1 MGAALLRNALPQL
14 LLSQTKLAERTV
26 KRPADQGQC
35 GPSKKARSET
45 WPTVFTGN
53 EVVWQNPSKPWMT
66 DVKEVVL
73 GGERRCEFSMETCTL
88 VRVTL
93 ETLTQSVELEDI
105 PLSTTKSSQRYFAFR
120 AHRLTSAC
128 RRLCETTCH
137 TIKQF
142 PRPASTAVS
151 DADDEQVPDP
161 ELPPA
166 SSEPELGVLNFLY
179 HALWLAF
186 GEARRKKFQKAVG
199 KDFFTE
205 FGKFLLQVHSEDTM
219 WRYKSTHSTKPSGE
233 AQPGSLTMTHTT
245 LRREL
250 RTPSLQERTQAHQ
263 KRVADYVLFDKD
275 KSMYCIVGELKS
287 DEDEAESQNIE
298 QMVGLFRKDQA
309 GMLGFTCNPQ
319 AVLPRVLRQVE
330 GTLKLYTL
338 PSLSLNDA
346 CCSESLRKLAKL
358 FIAFTSIVNIA
369 L

>member
-1 MGAALLRNALPQL
+1 
-14 LLSQTKLAERTV
+14 
-26 KRPADQGQC
+26 
-35 GPSKKARSET
+35 
-45 WPTVFTGN
+45 
-53 EVVWQNPSKPWMT
+53 MT

-73 GGERRCEFSMETCTL
+73 GGERRCEFFMETCTL

-93 ETLTQSVELEDI
+93 ATLTQSVELEDI
-105 PLSTTKSSQRYFAFR
+105 PLSTTNSSQLHFAFR
-120 AHRLTSAC
+120 AHLLTSEC
-128 RRLCETTCH
+128 RRLCETSCH

-151 DADDEQVPDP
+151 DSDDEQLPDP
-161 ELPPA
+161 EIPPA
-166 SSEPELGVLNFLY
+166 FSKSELVVLNCLY

-186 GEARRKKFQKAVG
+186 REARRKKFQNAVG

-205 FGKFLLQVHSEDTM
+205 FGKFLLQVHPEDTM
-219 WRYKSTHSTKPSGE
+219 WRYKSTHSTNPSGE
-233 AQPGSLTMTHTT
+233 AQPGILAITHTT

-250 RTPSLQERTQAHQ
+250 RTPSLQEQTQAHR
-263 KRVADYVLFDKD
+263 KRVADYVLFDRD

-319 AVLPRVLRQVE
+319 AVLPRVLLQVE
-330 GTLKLYTL
+330 GILQLYTL
-338 PSLSLNDA
+338 PSLSLNEA
-346 CCSESLRKLAKL
+346 SCSQSLRQLAKL